1 MKSRL
6 ALPFLLAFGFAC
18 VSNAQVNARLTG
30 SVVDPSGLAVPGA
43 TVDVFLPGG
52 AKPVLSM
59 STTAEGLFAFSA
71 VLPGHYDVIVTA
83 AGFRKSANRD
93 VILSTGEETA
103 LPTIRLEVG
112 GATEIIEVKENAE
125 TIQT

>member
-93 VILSTGEETA
+93 VILSTGETGQYHWGSTRKTA
-103 LPTIRLEVG
+103 LIGWEAARTLGE
-112 GATEIIEVKENAE
+112 
-125 TIQT
+125 